1 MYHSNKISRVVKR
14 SMAAEECSMTSAS
27 DKQLYNRLL
36 LQALWFGKVQLETNW
51 REKLCIQGVVV
62 TDAKSLYDHCVKTGH
77 LASERQT
84 ALYTL
89 QTKELL
95 QNGFLQLKWT
105 PTFRQLADGLTKEME
120 QFLLREW

>member
-89 QTKELL
+89 QI
-95 QNGFLQLKWT
+95 QRVA
-105 PTFRQLADGLTKEME
+105 P
-120 QFLLREW
+120 EWFSATQVDTNVPPVS

>member
-1 MYHSNKISRVVKR
+1 
-14 SMAAEECSMTSAS
+14 MAAEECSMTSAS